1 MARLAPYYEQ
11 HKLENVRG
19 PGDSRPTAAQ
29 IIEDQGLT
37 DSPEWA
43 GRVVLITGVSP
54 GGLGLETAKA
64 IHLTGADV
72 YITSRNLVKGKE
84 IAEEIRAD
92 GKPGKVDVVQLEL
105 DSLDSV
111 RTAASEF
118 LLKSGSKLNIL
129 INNAGIMGCPKGQT
143 KDGFEL
149 QFGTNHLGH
158 FLLFQL
164 LKDALLASASPTF
177 NSRVISV
184 SSCAHRGSNISFDD
198 LNFEKT
204 EYTPLGAYKQSKL
217 ANILFAN
224 ELDRRYQSQSLRAL
238 SLHPGGILT
247 PIARYMPSVEDM
259 KADEKLHRTLKDPGQ
274 GAATTVWGAVAK
286 EWEGK
291 GGVYLDEVA
300 EGWLSPPDALYYH
313 GGYAPQA
320 FDPETEK
327 KLWDVSLKLTGMDE

>member
-11 HKLENVRG
+11 HKLEKV
-19 PGDSRPTAAQ
+19 Q
-29 IIEDQGLT
+29 
-37 DSPEWA
+37 
-43 GRVVLITGVSP
+43 
-54 GGLGLETAKA
+54 AKA

-72 YITSRNLVKGKE
+72 YITTRNLAKGKE
-84 IAEEIRAD
+84 VAEEIRAD

-111 RTAASEF
+111 RTGAAEF
-118 LLKSGSKLNIL
+118 LKKSGNKLNVL
-129 INNAGIMGCPKGQT
+129 INNAGIMACPKGQT

-164 LKDALLASASPTF
+164 LKDALLASASPSF

-184 SSCAHRGSNISFDD
+184 SSGAHRSGKINFDD
-198 LNFEKT
+198 LNFENT
-204 EYTPLGAYKQSKL
+204 EYTPLGAYSQSKL
-217 ANILFAN
+217 ANVLFAN
-224 ELDRRYQSQSLRAL
+224 ELDRRYQSQNLRAL

-247 PIARYMPSVEDM
+247 PLARYLPTTDDI
-259 KADEKLHRTLKDPGQ
+259 KADKELYRTLKDPCQ

-300 EGWLSPPDALYYH
+300 EGWLTPSDALYYH

-320 FDPETEK
+320 FDPPTEK
-327 KLWDVSLKLTGMDE
+327 KLWDVSLKLTGLSE